1 MIKKT
6 IYFLTT
12 IFILYSYTSS
22 IFALTSA
29 SASGVISKE
38 NASGY
43 SPITCN
49 HSSADSVINGTTFSM
64 SCTIFSNNNINNIS
78 IKSTNGGQLLN
89 EANRY
94 LSPRPYTASYNI
106 TVFQDSIVDTGLD
119 AENNLVTTQYTKIY
133 DINTKTDGRVQVDV
147 IGVTV
152 NATFTIEDGLTFGD
166 TTDTI
171 YVGTYSDTIFLKV
184 LNSDISQGF

>member
-119 AENNLVTTQYTKIY
+119 AENNLVTTQIY
-133 DINTKTDGRVQVDV
+133 DINTKTDGSVQVDV